1 MLMRWEA
8 PQRVFRLP
16 GQRSE
21 QSPSGE
27 GVLEGFILEPQSVG
41 G

>member
-1 MLMRWEA
+1 M
-8 PQRVFRLP
+8 LP

-27 GVLEGFILEPQSVG
+27 GVLEGLILEPQSGVG
-41 G
+41 